1 MTNDLYHKIVSE
13 RGSLERLVARIP
25 GFKGYQDMQARRT
38 ADRMLRDHIA
48 DQLSQRIDRF
58 IRVEKAILDGGGL
71 KHMSR
76 TRDLKSKFQRYR
88 DLIRT
93 EAPGYSGMW
102 AQVKIGP
109 EELDRIYSFDEAQI
123 RYVDRLDEAVSAL
136 DHAARSE
143 DGDLGGALNDFD
155 ALLDEAIEAYN
166 LRDSVLT
173 NLGKTL

>member
-1 MTNDLYHKIVSE
+1 MTNDLYNKIISE
-13 RGSLERLVARIP
+13 RGAFERLVARLP

-48 DQLSQRIDRF
+48 EQLSQRIDRF

-109 EELDRIYSFDEAQI
+109 DELERIYSFDEAQM
-123 RYVDRLDEAVSAL
+123 RYVDQIDAALNELDSTAWGDEADFTEAL
-136 DHAARSE
+136 SR
-143 DGDLGGALNDFD
+143 FD
-155 ALLDEAIEAYN
+155 ALLDEAIEAYH